1 MIYLIQGYG
10 NVGKLLKIGYT
21 NNLDFRLSMFKTD
34 TPNFEL
40 ISTREGSVEF
50 EHKLQKYFS
59 NLNFIQNTGGR
70 EWFIYDERIIREFDT
85 IQEDNLIIKEDLIK
99 KLDPILDITNL
110 VSQKLD
116 NTVNSYLKDSK
127 GDSSFSKC
135 KIDINRFWK
144 SNSILM
150 FPKDCPDALDKT
162 KTSIVIGNNSY
173 NLSQLFN
180 NSTCSEIMNEP
191 EIKIDLCSNLPNND
205 LEKLAFNEVCLYYLD
220 RFNKSG
226 EIYGRE
232 DYIRK
237 TYNEFFSKYDKIEIR
252 PNKLKFLCEYC
263 SAGNDIT
270 EILEAIH
277 EKRFN
282 EFVTILGPDVCRACG
297 YNVTKLYKRLDI
309 ASFESSKLEER
320 ILSEFEVGNWYS
332 NIYIKRKFC
341 QVYRELG
348 YKESFKASDDINKY
362 FETKPQSRLHP
373 NGMHVDGLVILS
385 EKD

>member
-180 NSTCSEIMNEP
+180 NSTHSEIMNEP

-277 EKRFN
+277 EKRFS
-282 EFVTILGPDVCRACG
+282 EFITVLGPDVCRACG

-309 ASFESSKLEER
+309 ISFDPSKLKER
-320 ILSEFEVGNWYS
+320 ILSEFEVGNRYS
-332 NIYIKRKFC
+332 KADIKDRLSR
-341 QVYRELG
+341 V
-348 YKESFKASDDINKY
+348 YKELDYKASPKASDLNKYLEMKSCMLSEGSKRVNGFKIINK
-362 FETKPQSRLHP
+362 
-373 NGMHVDGLVILS
+373 
-385 EKD
+385 KD

>member
-10 NVGKLLKIGYT
+10 KVGKLLKIGYT
-21 NNLDFRLSMFKTD
+21 NDLDFRLSMFKTN
-34 TPNFEL
+34 TPDFEV
-40 ISTREGSVEF
+40 ISTREGSVKF

-59 NLNFIQNTGGR
+59 NLNYIQKTGGR

-85 IQEDNLIIKEDLIK
+85 VQEDNLISKEDLIN

-127 GDSSFSKC
+127 GNSSFSKC
-135 KIDINRFWK
+135 KIDVNRFWK
-144 SNSILM
+144 SNSKLI
-150 FPKDCPDALDKT
+150 FPEDCPDAFDKI
-162 KTSIVIGNNSY
+162 KTSIIVSNNFY

-180 NSTCSEIMNEP
+180 NSTCSERMNVP

-226 EIYGRE
+226 EIYSRE

-277 EKRFN
+277 EKRFS
-282 EFVTILGPDVCRACG
+282 EFITILGPDVCRACG

-309 ASFESSKLEER
+309 VSFEVSELEQR
-320 ILSEFEVGNWYS
+320 ILSEFEIGNSYTRT
-332 NIYIKRKFC
+332 YIKAR
-341 QVYRELG
+341 LG
-348 YKESFKASDDINKY
+348 EIYTDLDYKAKPKAIDLDKY
-362 FETKPQSRLHP
+362 FETKDCLLSEGSKRVH
-373 NGMHVDGLVILS
+373 GFKILS
-385 EKD
+385 RKD

>member
-173 NLSQLFN
+173 NLSQLFS
-180 NSTCSEIMNEP
+180 NSTHSEIMNEP

-237 TYNEFFSKYDKIEIR
+237 TYNEFFSKYDKIELR
-252 PNKLKFLCEYC
+252 PSKLKFLCENYNKF
-263 SAGNDIT
+263 SDLDKKA
-270 EILEAIH
+270 ILANIH
-277 EKRFN
+277 EKRFR
-282 EFVTILGPDVCRACG
+282 EFLTILGPSVCKSCG
-297 YNVTKLYKRLDI
+297 YNVTLLYKKLDI
-309 ASFESSKLEER
+309 ISFDNKKLISR
-320 ILSEFEVGNWYS
+320 VISEFEVGKSYS
-332 NIYIKRKFC
+332 NIDIKIFYLYI
-341 QVYRELG
+341 
-348 YKESFKASDDINKY
+348 
-362 FETKPQSRLHP
+362 
-373 NGMHVDGLVILS
+373 
-385 EKD
+385 

>member
-99 KLDPILDITNL
+99 KLD
-110 VSQKLD
+110 

-180 NSTCSEIMNEP
+180 NSTHSEIMNEP

-277 EKRFN
+277 EKRFS
-282 EFVTILGPDVCRACG
+282 EFITILGPDVCRACG

-309 ASFESSKLEER
+309 VSFEVSELEQR
-320 ILSEFEVGNWYS
+320 ILSEFEIGNSYTRT
-332 NIYIKRKFC
+332 YIKARLGEI
-341 QVYRELG
+341 YTDLG
-348 YKESFKASDDINKY
+348 YKAKPKAIDLDKY
-362 FETKPQSRLHP
+362 FETKDCL
-373 NGMHVDGLVILS
+373 LS
-385 EKD
+385 EGSKRVHGFKILNKKN